1 MSDAGPGVRAGRQAV
16 HQQVVRMLES
26 LERDHPGATAQLA
39 RRTVDQLGSWEEVSV
54 RTVPAAQADAGCSVA
69 GAYIAAAHP
78 PILAIADAV
87 SPRRRAFT
95 GLHELG
101 HHLQQTDYALMEA
114 LIELEDSSV
123 FEDAACD
130 EFAAEVLLPAHLVN
144 QALAGGVT
152 APAVTALWRAAEA
165 SRAAACVRAVQK
177 LACPGHVILL
187 DDAGTVQFAAANRLP
202 PVRRGSSQVAVPV
215 VQRSVRDRRHQARD
229 RRTRLVYRD
238 GILGGQELYSQAAD
252 IGGMVVLVL
261 VTEHAPWE
269 TGFHLPAVEDR
280 PRGRDWVCQWCGH
293 EFETFKPACS
303 RCHAPTCP
311 ECARCDCERV
321 REKTCNT
328 CFLVKLAHLFP
339 DGSDRCTDCS

>member
-1 MSDAGPGVRAGRQAV
+1 MWAGHGRNCSRATRHFRRTSSSRWTVLRTDHRCNARLRRQAFPRPTRGALSATTSSRSLPAKPDPDTTSRGILGWTNTSRRSSMSDAGPGVGVGRQAV

-54 RTVPAAQADAGCSVA
+54 RTVPAAQTDAGCSVA

-114 LIELEDSSV
+114 LIELEDSSA

-152 APAVTALWRAAEA
+152 AP
-165 SRAAACVRAVQK
+165 
-177 LACPGHVILL
+177 
-187 DDAGTVQFAAANRLP
+187 
-202 PVRRGSSQVAVPV
+202 
-215 VQRSVRDRRHQARD
+215 
-229 RRTRLVYRD
+229 
-238 GILGGQELYSQAAD
+238 
-252 IGGMVVLVL
+252 
-261 VTEHAPWE
+261 
-269 TGFHLPAVEDR
+269 
-280 PRGRDWVCQWCGH
+280 
-293 EFETFKPACS
+293 
-303 RCHAPTCP
+303 
-311 ECARCDCERV
+311 
-321 REKTCNT
+321 
-328 CFLVKLAHLFP
+328 
-339 DGSDRCTDCS
+339 